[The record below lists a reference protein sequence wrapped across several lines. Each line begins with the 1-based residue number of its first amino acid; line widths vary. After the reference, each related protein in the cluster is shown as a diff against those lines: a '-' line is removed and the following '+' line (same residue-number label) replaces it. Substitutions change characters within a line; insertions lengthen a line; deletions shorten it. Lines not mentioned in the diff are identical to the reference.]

1 VFENKTVN
9 NVQADLL
16 ATISDV
22 YEKKAGYLIYELT
35 RSFAIAESDIYLVL
49 EKLFNKLDVN
59 NLTGDEL
66 TKYVLQR
73 KGIVRKSATYA
84 KAILTVTGIG
94 FINTGDLFATSAGI
108 QFKSLENKTING
120 ADTILAQAVL
130 AGVTGNVPAGA
141 ITQMPITLAGISGV
155 TNNEKGYDGYDS
167 ESDDSLRT
175 RYYDALRKPVTGS
188 NKNSYIAWAKSRP
201 GVGNAIC
208 YPLWNG
214 DNTVKVIIVDSN
226 NQPASEDIVQDV
238 QEYIDPKGTYD
249 SNTGVWS
256 TWGIGTGEAQIGVYC
271 TVESA
276 VAKTID
282 MKVKVIKTSSNYT
295 DEEIIES
302 IKEGLCTY
310 FSSVALNTDNNY
322 ISFAREGNIL
332 LQTPGISDYES
343 NTLEVNNGQENIIL
357 NLTALLTEV
366 PVVGTVTLL

>member
-1 VFENKTVN
+1 MFENKTVN
-9 NVQADLL
+9 NVQSDLL
-16 ATISDV
+16 ATISDT
-22 YEKKAGYLIYELT
+22 YEKKVGYPIYDLT

-49 EKLFNKLDVN
+49 EKLFSKLDVD

-73 KGIVRKSATYA
+73 KGIVRKAALYA
-84 KAILTVTGIG
+84 KVVLTVQGTGT
-94 FINTGDLFATSAGI
+94 INIGDLFATSAGI
-108 QFKSLENKTING
+108 QFKSLETKYINSS
-120 ADTILAQAVL
+120 DTILAQAVL
-130 AGVTGNVPAGA
+130 AGIIGNVPAGT

-155 TNNEKGYDGYDS
+155 TNTSQGYDGYDS
-167 ESDDSLRT
+167 ESDDALRV

-208 YPLWNG
+208 YSLWNG

-238 QEYIDPKGTYD
+238 QGYIDPKGTYY

-256 TWGIGTGEAQIGVYC
+256 TWGTGAGEAQLGAYC

-276 VAKTID
+276 VEKTID
-282 MKVKVIKTSSNYT
+282 IKVKVIKTSSNYT

-302 IKEGLCTY
+302 IKNGLCTY
-310 FSSVALNTDNNY
+310 FSSVTLNTDNNY
-322 ISFAREGNIL
+322 ISFARVGNIL
-332 LQTPGISDYES
+332 LQTPGISDYDS